1 MRRLTRNPRLSLWLM
16 VSACLAPLLGA
27 SDEPATVLR
36 HYINLRL
43 ANADRSAYSSLIT
56 WSDEPTAACE
66 WVTSHFK
73 LQTARQDAGD
83 VVIPVT
89 YDRLGRYCSDLNL
102 ELFEQSEQVDYH
114 LVMSAGGWK
123 VAGPVPDYPDIEIQT
138 LLRSLA
144 NSAQT
149 ESPERR
155 RQIDEVIRQLR
166 VALRKH
172 PAIATRP

>member
-1 MRRLTRNPRLSLWLM
+1 MSASIRHRRLLPALLLS
-16 VSACLAPLLGA
+16 AFTAPLLA
-27 SDEPATVLR
+27 APDEPVAVLR

-43 ANADRSAYSSLIT
+43 ANTDRSAYAKLIT
-56 WSDEPTAACE
+56 WSDEPLTDCA

-73 LQTARQDAGD
+73 LQQPKPSRDD
-83 VVIPVT
+83 LVIPVT

-102 ELFEQSEQVDYH
+102 ELFDESVEVEYH
-114 LVMSAGGWK
+114 MVMSAGGWK

-144 NSAQT
+144 NSAQ
-149 ESPERR
+149 SGPPERR

-166 VALRKH
+166 VALRAH
-172 PAIATRP
+172 PVIRSQK

>member
-1 MRRLTRNPRLSLWLM
+1 MRLLTRNARLLLCCTL
-16 VSACLAPLLGA
+16 SACVVPLLGA
-27 SDEPATVLR
+27 SDEPAIVLR

-43 ANADRSAYSSLIT
+43 ANADRSAYARLIT

-66 WVTSHFK
+66 WITSHFK
-73 LQTARQDAGD
+73 LQTARQDADD
-83 VVIPVT
+83 VIIPVT
-89 YDRLGRYCSDLNL
+89 YVRLGRYCSDLNL
-102 ELFEQSEQVDYH
+102 ELFEQSDQVEYH
-114 LVMSAGGWK
+114 LVMSGGGWK

-144 NSAQT
+144 NTAQT

-172 PAIATRP
+172 PVIAAKP